1 MKDDATLDDCEIYIN
16 LNRKDIQDIIAIRE
30 PIIQEEILIF
40 LDDVRTLYQTTAA

>member
-16 LNRKDIQDIIAIRE
+16 LNRKDIHKKTF
-30 PIIQEEILIF
+30 IIQEEILIF